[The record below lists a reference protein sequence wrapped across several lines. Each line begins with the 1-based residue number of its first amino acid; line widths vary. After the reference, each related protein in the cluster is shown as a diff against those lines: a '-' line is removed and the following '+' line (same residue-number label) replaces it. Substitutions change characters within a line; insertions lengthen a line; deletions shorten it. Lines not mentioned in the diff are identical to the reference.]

1 VLNDKGVDGMGNCD
15 RDPFAVALIG
25 PRLVGVHDLLSWLN
39 VGLGLVEEKVGRMLE
54 FQPRDR
60 YAASA
65 FR

>member
-1 VLNDKGVDGMGNCD
+1 MWNRD
-15 RDPFAVALIG
+15 RDALAVPLVS